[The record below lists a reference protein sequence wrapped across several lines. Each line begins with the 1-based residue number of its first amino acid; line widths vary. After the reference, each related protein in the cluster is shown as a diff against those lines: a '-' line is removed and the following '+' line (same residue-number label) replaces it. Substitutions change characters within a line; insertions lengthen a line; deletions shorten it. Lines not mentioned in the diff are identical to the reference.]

1 MRPFNAMTHKDGGEE
16 DMIKFDNPDDGDSLD
31 LGNIPLQARG
41 YEEQLVVVDNPDDF
55 DDEGEE
61 VEQ

>member
-1 MRPFNAMTHKDGGEE
+1 MRPFNALTHKDGGEK
-16 DMIKFDNPDDGDSLD
+16 DMVAFDNPDDGDSLD
-31 LGNIPLQARG
+31 NIPVQARG

-61 VEQ
+61 VKE